1 MSLVADG
8 VGLGAALAVAVGSGI
23 QAVQA
28 FDQLNDET
36 PLATSW
42 QLLRSAF
49 VALFTIVFPRTN
61 VATMGPQ
68 LLGLKMGIT
77 DDVALTGDQVKSLK
91 KWLSWFL
98 GWLFISIGA
107 LAALA
112 AAAVTLAIDL

>member
-42 QLLRSAF
+42 QLLRSSF

-61 VATMGPQ
+61 ATTMDP
-68 LLGLKMGIT
+68 LLRNLKLGISES
-77 DDVALTGDQVKSLK
+77 VALTGDQVKNLK

-98 GWLFISIGA
+98 GWFFISLGA
-107 LAALA
+107 LAALG
-112 AAAVTLAIDL
+112 AAAVTLAV